1 MKQLVCIFVL
11 CGSLCVYGMEESNN
25 DNAALVESIAPNVQ
39 QTTILPTQGT
49 LTRLRNFISRR
60 QSNQQPPISLEEAR
74 KLEIERYISKSDFT
88 KVHSLFDNHADLI
101 PGSNTDFDR
110 YIACAQRVYQERQNS
125 GLVDMPW
132 SRFIP
137 FILLSGTALGLT
149 FDAIAEMLPWQTR
162 MGICIGM
169 TAGTFMHGLK
179 TLYPTWNEYHYS
191 QAQNILYFLKERQSQ
206 RANNN
211 PNN

>member
-1 MKQLVCIFVL
+1 MKQLMHIFVL
-11 CGSLCVYGMEESNN
+11 GGSLCLHAMQENNN
-25 DNAALVESIAPNVQ
+25 DSIGLVANTMPGEQ
-39 QTTILPTQGT
+39 HTIIIPSQG
-49 LTRLRNFISRR
+49 LLARLRNFITLR
-60 QSNQQPPISLEEAR
+60 QSSQLHLPISREEAR

-101 PGSNTDFDR
+101 PGSDNDFDR
-110 YIACAQRVYQERQNS
+110 YIACAKRVYQERKNN

-137 FILLSGTALGLT
+137 FILLSGTAFGLT

-179 TLYPTWNEYHYS
+179 TLYPTWNEYNYS
-191 QAQNILYFLKERQSQ
+191 QAQNILYFLKEQQSQ
-206 RANNN
+206 RAHNN
-211 PNN
+211 